1 MTAPSLCAPQGYPPR
16 KDMVRAVSL
25 RTGYVV
31 RGTGERS
38 CCVTYLAQVDPKG
51 GLMGSGMGW
60 GIGVGV
66 LGLGYWDW
74 GWDGVMGWDGMGWEG
89 VNGTGWDGMGVM
101 GWDGMGWD
109 EIR

>member
-1 MTAPSLCAPQGYPPR
+1 MGSPRGGLTAPSVCAPQGYPPR

-51 GLMGSGMGW
+51 GLMGSGTGY
-60 GIGVGV
+60 GV
-66 LGLGYWDW
+66 
-74 GWDGVMGWDGMGWEG
+74 GWDGMGCQDRVP
-89 VNGTGWDGMGVM
+89 VNGNRSGMWKGFSTM
-101 GWDGMGWD
+101 DSARERGP
-109 EIR
+109 

>member
-51 GLMGSGMGW
+51 GLMGSGMGYSFLVQCTLSVW
-60 GIGVGV
+60 FRVRFM
-66 LGLGYWDW
+66 L
-74 GWDGVMGWDGMGWEG
+74 
-89 VNGTGWDGMGVM
+89 
-101 GWDGMGWD
+101 
-109 EIR
+109 R

>member
-1 MTAPSLCAPQGYPPR
+1 MGSPRGGLTAPSLCAPQGYPPR

-51 GLMGSGMGW
+51 GLMGSGMGL
-60 GIGVGV
+60 GAVGAS
-66 LGLGYWDW
+66 LGLCSLW
-74 GWDGVMGWDGMGWEG
+74 GRGFGG
-89 VNGTGWDGMGVM
+89 GTVG
-101 GWDGMGWD
+101 
-109 EIR
+109 

>member
-1 MTAPSLCAPQGYPPR
+1 MGSPRGGVTAPSLCAPQGYPPR

-51 GLMGSGMGW
+51 GLMGSGMGYW
-60 GIGVGV
+60 G
-66 LGLGYWDW
+66 
-74 GWDGVMGWDGMGWEG
+74 
-89 VNGTGWDGMGVM
+89 GMGVM
-101 GWDGMGWD
+101 GWG
-109 EIR
+109 